1 MSMNTTATTNNE
13 KLRQLVEASGLTQ
26 KEALALFNAPL
37 GPAGYSLDYWKG
49 FFCDPASKRYK
60 PLRDDLLT
68 HAEKVFGK
76 IQKRA

>member
-1 MSMNTTATTNNE
+1 MSMNTARTTNNE
-13 KLRQLVEASGLTQ
+13 RLRALVAGAGLTQ

-49 FFCDPASKRYK
+49 FFCDPESARFKH
-60 PLRDDLLT
+60 LRDDLLL

-76 IQKRA
+76 LQRRA

>member
-1 MSMNTTATTNNE
+1 MNTTATTTNNE
-13 KLRQLVEASGLTQ
+13 KLRQLVKASGLTQ

-37 GPAGYSLDYWKG
+37 GPAGYSIDYWKG